1 MAATTIVK
9 LKAGESALVAAVN
22 PDLVVG
28 GGPMPGGKPP
38 VDPGY
43 GIDLGLGYLR
53 PTHPIAPGGTPP
65 PVDPGYGVD
74 ENTGWVHPDNT
85 LPVPPE
91 PVDPA
96 YGIDEILGILRP
108 GGGPIIPPTDPSPP
122 GGVAWEVKTAWT
134 PVTGWIVVAVPTGE
148 HAAPSKKK

>member
-1 MAATTIVK
+1 MAVVK
-9 LKAGESALVAAVN
+9 LKAGETVVVAAID
-22 PDLVVG
+22 PKLEIG
-28 GGPMPGGKPP
+28 GGPMPGGGDKP

-53 PTHPIAPGGTPP
+53 PTHPIALPP
-65 PVDPGYGVD
+65 
-74 ENTGWVHPDNT
+74 T
-85 LPVPPE
+85 LPAPPTG

-96 YGIDEILGILRP
+96 WGIDEDQGYLRP

-134 PVTGWIVVAVPTGE
+134 PATGWIVVAVPTGE
-148 HAAPSKKK
+148 HVTPSKKR